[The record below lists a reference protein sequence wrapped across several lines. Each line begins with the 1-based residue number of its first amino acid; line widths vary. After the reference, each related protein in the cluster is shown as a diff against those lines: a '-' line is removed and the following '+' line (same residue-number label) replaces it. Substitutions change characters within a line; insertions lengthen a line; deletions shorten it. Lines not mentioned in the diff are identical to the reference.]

1 MSMLPE
7 RVNVKERVPWKGV
20 ADVGV
25 FLDVLVHS
33 VHHPNERT
41 LLPLVHPEKD

>member
-1 MSMLPE
+1 MLPE

-25 FLDVLVHS
+25 LLDVLVYCA
-33 VHHPNERT
+33 HHPNKRA
-41 LLPLVHPEKD
+41 LLPLVHPETD